1 MSENIHNHEFTCR
14 GPLTEEERDEFDAI
28 ALSFTESMA
37 AAPTIDRR
45 PGMPFYTEFVS
56 TLTYDENGVGNHFE
70 PVRLA
75 SFAAYTALQPEVARD
90 LDTISELVIG
100 VGNPDD
106 LTHAS
111 SVLYEIGYQ
120 TNAPLQPAHEQLS

>member
-1 MSENIHNHEFTCR
+1 VSENIHNHEFACR
-14 GPLTEEERDEFDAI
+14 GPLTEGERDEFDAI
-28 ALSFTESMA
+28 AQAFTTSMA

-45 PGMPFYTEFVS
+45 PGMPFYTEFV
-56 TLTYDENGVGNHFE
+56 TALTYDENGVGNHFE

-75 SFAAYTALQPEVARD
+75 SFAAYTALQPEIARD
-90 LDTISELVIG
+90 LDTMSELAIG
-100 VGNPDD
+100 VGNDDD

-120 TNAPLQPAHEQLS
+120 ANAPLQPPHEQL